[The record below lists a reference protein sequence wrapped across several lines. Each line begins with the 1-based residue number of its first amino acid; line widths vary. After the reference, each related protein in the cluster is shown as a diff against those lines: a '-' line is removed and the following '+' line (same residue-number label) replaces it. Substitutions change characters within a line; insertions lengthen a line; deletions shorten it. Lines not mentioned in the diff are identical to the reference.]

1 MLLQTKLPTT
11 LPMSLRSVIIS
22 GGGTG
27 GHIYPALAIADE
39 IKRRHPDCAIR
50 FVGAE
55 GRMEMEKIPQAGYP
69 IDGLWI
75 TGIERKLLSKKNLSF
90 PFRIVSS
97 LLKARRILKEH
108 RPDAVAGV
116 GGFASGPLL
125 FIASR
130 MGIPTLIQE
139 QNSFPGVTNK
149 LLAKRAK
156 SICTGFPGMERWFPA
171 ERTVHTGNPLRA
183 VLGSQETSREAA
195 LHHFEL
201 NNAQPTVFIMG
212 GSLGAK
218 SMNDG
223 VAKALAS
230 WSEKGY
236 NVLWQ
241 TGKRFAAENEQLVRA
256 QGWNTV
262 KVLGFIDRMDY
273 AYAAADLIVSRAGAM
288 SIAELA
294 LIGKATV
301 FVPSPNV
308 SEDHQTHNAR
318 SLTDSGAALLLP
330 DSEVRTALEATV
342 IELMDDADHREKLG
356 AAIRTFAR
364 PRAASDV
371 VDQLERIARK

>member
-1 MLLQTKLPTT
+1 MKLPMT

-39 IKRRHPDCAIR
+39 IKRRYPDCTIR

-108 RPDAVAGV
+108 RPNAVAGV

-130 MGIPTLIQE
+130 MSIPTLIQE

-223 VAKALAS
+223 VAKALAT

-330 DSEVRTALEATV
+330 DSEVRTALETAV
-342 IELMDDADHREKLG
+342 IELMDDADRRDKLG

-364 PRAASDV
+364 PHAASDV

>member
-1 MLLQTKLPTT
+1 MKLPMT
-11 LPMSLRSVIIS
+11 LPMALRSVIIS

-39 IKRRHPDCAIR
+39 IKRRHPDCTIR

-108 RPDAVAGV
+108 RPNAVAGV

-223 VAKALAS
+223 VAKALAT

-330 DSEVRTALEATV
+330 DSEVRTALETAV
-342 IELMDDADHREKLG
+342 IELMDDADRREKLG

-364 PRAASDV
+364 PHAASDV

>member
-1 MLLQTKLPTT
+1 
-11 LPMSLRSVIIS
+11 MSLRSVIIS

-39 IKRRHPDCAIR
+39 IKRRYPECAIR

-156 SICTGFPGMERWFPA
+156 SICTGFSGMERWFPA
-171 ERTVHTGNPLRA
+171 DRTVHTGNPLRA
-183 VLGSQETSREAA
+183 VLSSRETSREAA
-195 LHHFEL
+195 LNHFNL
-201 NNAQPTVFIMG
+201 NPSKPTVFIMG

-218 SMNDG
+218 SINDG
-223 VAKALAS
+223 VATALS
-230 WSEKGY
+230 RWDELGI
-236 NVLWQ
+236 NLLWQ
-241 TGKRFAAENEQLVRA
+241 TGKRFAPENEKRVA
-256 QGWNTV
+256 EQGLEDT

-273 AYAAADLIVSRAGAM
+273 AYAAADLIISRAGAM

-318 SLTDSGAALLLP
+318 SLTDSGAALLLA
-330 DSEVRTALEATV
+330 DSQVRTELEQTVVDLINDEPRRSALGT
-342 IELMDDADHREKLG
+342 
-356 AAIRTFAR
+356 AIRQFAR
-364 PRAASDV
+364 PNAAAAV

>member
-1 MLLQTKLPTT
+1 
-11 LPMSLRSVIIS
+11 MSLRSVIIS

-39 IKRRHPDCAIR
+39 IKRRYPDCTIR

-97 LLKARRILKEH
+97 LLKARRILKTH

-139 QNSFPGVTNK
+139 QNSFPGITNK

-156 SICTGFPGMERWFPA
+156 SICTGFAGMERWFPSD
-171 ERTVHTGNPLRA
+171 RTVHTGNPLRA
-183 VLGSQETSREAA
+183 VLSTQETSREAA
-195 LHHFEL
+195 LQHFEL
-201 NNAQPTVFIMG
+201 QATQPTVFIMG

-223 VAKALAS
+223 VVNALTA
-230 WSEKGY
+230 WNARGY

-241 TGKRFAAENEQLVRA
+241 TGKRFADANAKWVEEQGLS
-256 QGWNTV
+256 NT

-288 SIAELA
+288 SIAELS
-294 LIGKATV
+294 LVGKATV

-330 DSEVRTALEATV
+330 DNEVRSALEKTV
-342 IELMDDADHREKLG
+342 VELMDDPERRLALG
-356 AAIRTFAR
+356 TSIRSFAR
-364 PRAASDV
+364 PNAAADV
-371 VDQLERIARK
+371 VDELERIARK

>member
-1 MLLQTKLPTT
+1 
-11 LPMSLRSVIIS
+11 MSLRSVIIS

-39 IKRRHPDCAIR
+39 IKRRYPECAIR

-55 GRMEMEKIPQAGYP
+55 GRMEMEKVPQAGYP

-75 TGIERKLLSKKNLSF
+75 TGIERKLLSTKNLSF

-97 LLKARRILKEH
+97 LMNARRILKKH
-108 RPDAVAGV
+108 APDAVAGV

-125 FIASR
+125 FVAAR

-156 SICTGFPGMERWFPA
+156 SICTGFPGMDKWFPA
-171 ERTVHTGNPLRA
+171 ERTTHTGNPLRA
-183 VLGSQETSREAA
+183 SLSNPNISREEATAHFGLNAA
-195 LHHFEL
+195 K
-201 NNAQPTVFIMG
+201 PTVFIMG

-218 SMNDG
+218 SINDG
-223 VAKALAS
+223 VAAALS
-230 WSEKGY
+230 HWNEHGL
-236 NVLWQ
+236 NLLWQ
-241 TGKRFAAENEQLVRA
+241 TGKRFAPINAKIVAEHGLE
-256 QGWNTV
+256 NT

-318 SLTDSGAALLLP
+318 SLTDSGAALLLA
-330 DSEVRTALEATV
+330 DSQVRTELERTVVDLINDEPRRSALGT
-342 IELMDDADHREKLG
+342 
-356 AAIRTFAR
+356 AIRQFAR
-364 PRAASDV
+364 PNAAAAV
-371 VDQLERIARK
+371 VDQLERIAQK